1 MSRHLWH
8 LANEVETHLANDSSA
23 EPEKTGVKPSSLVPS
38 AKLLDLVE
46 ATYRARR
53 RREKLLGVD
62 IFGEPAWDILLDMYA
77 NVLKGK
83 RASTS
88 SLCLASMVPN
98 TTALRYLDRLEEAG
112 FIERKPSRRDARVR
126 YPSLTSKGFEAMS
139 LYFSDQALVA
149 AKDETAQSLF
159 FRHNA

>member
-1 MSRHLWH
+1 M
-8 LANEVETHLANDSSA
+8 
-23 EPEKTGVKPSSLVPS
+23 EPSFLVSS

-98 TTALRYLDRLEEAG
+98 TTALRYHDRLEEAG
-112 FIERKPSRRDARVR
+112 FIERKPSRQDARVR
-126 YPSLTSKGFEAMS
+126 YPTLTNKGLEAMS
-139 LYFSDQALVA
+139 LYFSDQALVG